1 MPEGPETKR
10 MADIIFKDLVG
21 FEIVSYKF
29 LHHSLFELN
38 KEKNIHIK
46 NVFSKGKAI
55 IIQLDN
61 GKSIITHNQL
71 YGKWTS
77 HFLNTV
83 MKHKRVLRIE
93 FCTQKKAVRLWSA
106 TDISLY
112 KTSKEQHHPYLKKIG
127 PDVLNHE
134 TTVKLIFD
142 RLINPQFKNR
152 NLGSI
157 LLDQS
162 FISGLGNYLRSEIL
176 FFSNINHTQKSSSLE
191 LKKNKNLAL
200 NISNVSSRAYKQKG
214 VTLDLEYIKKSFGNI
229 KNFRKIKHM
238 VFRREN
244 LPCFICGSIISK
256 VLVSSRAIFLCP
268 SCQSFKTN

>member
-21 FEIVSYKF
+21 FKIVSYKF
-29 LHHSLFELN
+29 LHHSLFELK
-38 KEKNIHIK
+38 KEENICVK
-46 NVFSKGKAI
+46 DVFSKGKAI
-55 IIQLDN
+55 IIQLIN

-77 HFLNTV
+77 HFLSTEIR
-83 MKHKRVLRIE
+83 HRRVLRIE
-93 FCTQKKAVRLWSA
+93 FCTQKKAIRLWSA

-112 KTSKEQHHPYLKKIG
+112 ETSKEKYHPYLRKIG

-142 RLINPQFKNR
+142 RLVSSRFKNR
-152 NLGSI
+152 SLGSI

-176 FFSNINHTQKSSSLE
+176 FFSNINHTQKASSLE
-191 LKKNKNLAL
+191 LKRNKNLAL
-200 NISNVSSRAYKQKG
+200 HISCVSYRAYKQKG
-214 VTLDLEYIKKSFGNI
+214 VTLDLGYIKKSFGNI
-229 KNFRKIKHM
+229 KNFRRIKHM

-244 LPCFICGSIISK
+244 LPCFICGSTIIK

-268 SCQSFKTN
+268 SCQGYKVN